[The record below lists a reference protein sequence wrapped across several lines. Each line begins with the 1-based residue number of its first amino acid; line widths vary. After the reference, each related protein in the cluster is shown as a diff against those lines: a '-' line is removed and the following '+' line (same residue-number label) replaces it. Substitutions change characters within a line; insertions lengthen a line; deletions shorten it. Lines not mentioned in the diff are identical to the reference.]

1 MAKLDAG
8 STLKRLRNR
17 YRLVV
22 MNDDTYE
29 EVVTFKLSRLS
40 VYIGLSTIF
49 VVLIGLT
56 VALIVFT
63 PLKYYI
69 PGYDDLKVGR
79 EYRQM
84 KYRVDSLERQVDYQA
99 KYIDNFKKVND
110 QYGHAI
116 GDDVLV
122 ETAHRLEYAVRPG
135 DSVSRFSGDE
145 FGILLDRVHDDITA
159 EAITKRIMAQFLKP
173 FLHQSGSL
181 QVTISI
187 GISLFSHQYE
197 TPEEMVRSA
206 DDAMYVAKNG
216 GKSRYQF
223 AAQQPM

>member
-49 VVLIGLT
+49 VVLVGLT

-69 PGYDDLKVGR
+69 PGYDDLRVGR
-79 EYRQM
+79 EYREM
-84 KYRVDSLERQVDYQA
+84 KYRVDSLEKAVESQSD
-99 KYIDNFKKVND
+99 YIDNIKKVLR
-110 QYGHAI
+110 
-116 GDDVLV
+116 GDA
-122 ETAHRLEYAVRPG
+122 TTT
-135 DSVSRFSGDE
+135 
-145 FGILLDRVHDDITA
+145 LDT
-159 EAITKRIMAQFLKP
+159 TQ
-173 FLHQSGSL
+173 L
-181 QVTISI
+181 QVPKDEISN
-187 GISLFSHQYE
+187 
-197 TPEEMVRSA
+197 
-206 DDAMYVAKNG
+206 D
-216 GKSRYQF
+216 
-223 AAQQPM
+223 

>member
-84 KYRVDSLERQVDYQA
+84 KYRVDPLERQVDYQA
-99 KYIDNFKKVND
+99 KYIDNFKKV
-110 QYGHAI
+110 
-116 GDDVLV
+116 L
-122 ETAHRLEYAVRPG
+122 
-135 DSVSRFSGDE
+135 SGDINSSLDTTNLKVPKDE
-145 FGILLDRVHDDITA
+145 FSDD
-159 EAITKRIMAQFLKP
+159 
-173 FLHQSGSL
+173 
-181 QVTISI
+181 
-187 GISLFSHQYE
+187 
-197 TPEEMVRSA
+197 
-206 DDAMYVAKNG
+206 
-216 GKSRYQF
+216 
-223 AAQQPM
+223 